1 MFTSGFHDAGGAPLA
16 GRTKGL
22 MEADF
27 TPADARGE
35 DASVHCGEDLGR
47 QAVAPGRGWS
57 NGGGITYSTT
67 HGNEGLGD

>member
-1 MFTSGFHDAGGAPLA
+1 MFTRGFHDAGGAPLA

-22 MEADF
+22 RKP
-27 TPADARGE
+27 TSLLRTRGGE